1 MAAATVAPP
10 PAPPARA
17 SGRKIERCK
26 RESLGRTPAALPR
39 ASGRLTILPTIP
51 ADTRAPPAR
60 QAGFMAAATVA
71 PPPAPLAR
79 ALGRKIERCRHGS
92 RGRTPAVSDRRR
104 GQRFFA
110 KEARGIVKRDGKGA
124 AAQGETGAAAGRT
137 EWESGR
143 APGMEERMMAGPG
156 GGNGENGRESGRV
169 RTGQDEEESGR
180 AWRGACRGRGNG
192 AMTRGKRACA
202 RVGQAG
208 GSVGRCGR
216 WMNARG
222 RRTNGEERRP
232 VGRKRRVPALQNDPA
247 GVRKKSALLLYKT
260 TRRACA
266 KNAPLLYKTTQR
278 ACAKIARPCFTKA
291 ARRACAKKAHSCFTK
306 RPGGRAQKSALL
318 LCKRTQRACA
328 KIARHCFAKR
338 PGGRA
343 QKKRTPALQNDPAGA
358 RKKAHSCFAKGPS
371 GRAQK

>member
-10 PAPPARA
+10 SSSLPARGRPQNRATQARKPGPRPRRPPRAAGRPDDFADHSSGYPRPSRAAGRFYARQRPLRRHPPLPRA

-26 RESLGRTPAALPR
+26 RES
-39 ASGRLTILPTIP
+39 
-51 ADTRAPPAR
+51 
-60 QAGFMAAATVA
+60 
-71 PPPAPLAR
+71 
-79 ALGRKIERCRHGS
+79 
-92 RGRTPAVSDRRR
+92 RGRAPAVSDRRR

-137 EWESGR
+137 EWKSGR

-156 GGNGENGRESGRV
+156 GGKRRKRKGERARADGAGR
-169 RTGQDEEESGR
+169 
-180 AWRGACRGRGNG
+180 RGER
-192 AMTRGKRACA
+192 A
-202 RVGQAG
+202 RVEGGMQGSRKRSHDEGKAGVRGGGQRE
-208 GSVGRCGR
+208 GSAGRCGR
-216 WMNARG
+216 WMDARG

-232 VGRKRRVPALQNDPA
+232 VGRAQKKRTPALQNDPA
-247 GVRKKSALLLYKT
+247 GVRKNSAPLLYKT

-266 KNAPLLYKTTQR
+266 K
-278 ACAKIARPCFTKA
+278 IARL
-291 ARRACAKKAHSCFTK
+291 CFTK
-306 RPGGRAQKSALL
+306 RPGGRAQKKRTPALQNDPAGARKNSAPL

-343 QKKRTPALQNDPAGA
+343 QK
-358 RKKAHSCFAKGPS
+358 
-371 GRAQK
+371 

>member
-1 MAAATVAPP
+1 MPGSDRCAAILVPSRARRAAKSNDASAKAWAVPP
-10 PAPPARA
+10 PCQTGASGRPDDFADHSSGYPRPSRAAGRFYARQRPLRRHPRPFPRA

-26 RESLGRTPAALPR
+26 RE
-39 ASGRLTILPTIP
+39 
-51 ADTRAPPAR
+51 
-60 QAGFMAAATVA
+60 
-71 PPPAPLAR
+71 
-79 ALGRKIERCRHGS
+79 S

-110 KEARGIVKRDGKGA
+110 KEARGIVKGDGKRA

-180 AWRGACRGRGNG
+180 TWRGACRGRGNG
-192 AMTRGKRACA
+192 AMTRGKLACA

-216 WMNARG
+216 WMDARG

-232 VGRKRRVPALQNDPA
+232 AGHKKRASALQNDPA

-260 TRRACA
+260 TRR
-266 KNAPLLYKTTQR
+266 T
-278 ACAKIARPCFTKA
+278 CAKIARPCFTK
-291 ARRACAKKAHSCFTK
+291 
-306 RPGGRAQKSALL
+306 RPGGRVQK
-318 LCKRTQRACA
+318 
-328 KIARHCFAKR
+328 
-338 PGGRA
+338 
-343 QKKRTPALQNDPAGA
+343 
-358 RKKAHSCFAKGPS
+358 
-371 GRAQK
+371 

>member
-1 MAAATVAPP
+1 MQGGARKAAMAGFFFFTKKRLDGAASAPRRP
-10 PAPPARA
+10 PRS
-17 SGRKIERCK
+17 SGRPDDFADHSSGYPRPS
-26 RESLGRTPAALPR
+26 RAAGRFYARQRPLRRHPPLPR
-39 ASGRLTILPTIP
+39 A
-51 ADTRAPPAR
+51 AD
-60 QAGFMAAATVA
+60 
-71 PPPAPLAR
+71 
-79 ALGRKIERCRHGS
+79 RKSERRRHGS

-202 RVGQAG
+202 GVDRGKGVRAAAG
-208 GSVGRCGR
+208 GGWTRADGGQTGK
-216 WMNARG
+216 RG
-222 RRTNGEERRP
+222 GPPGT
-232 VGRKRRVPALQNDPA
+232 
-247 GVRKKSALLLYKT
+247 KS
-260 TRRACA
+260 
-266 KNAPLLYKTTQR
+266 APLLCKTT
-278 ACAKIARPCFTKA
+278 
-291 ARRACAKKAHSCFTK
+291 RRACAKKAHSCFTK
-306 RPGGRAQKSALL
+306 TARRAQK
-318 LCKRTQRACA
+318 
-328 KIARHCFAKR
+328 ARPCFAKR

-343 QKKRTPALQNDPAGA
+343 QK
-358 RKKAHSCFAKGPS
+358 
-371 GRAQK
+371 